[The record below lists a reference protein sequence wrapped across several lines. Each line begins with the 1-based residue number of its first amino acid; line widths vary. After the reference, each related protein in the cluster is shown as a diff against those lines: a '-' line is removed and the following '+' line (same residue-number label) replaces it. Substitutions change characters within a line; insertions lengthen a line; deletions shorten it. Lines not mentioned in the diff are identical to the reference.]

1 MIKEQCI
8 SVTDLKRDTKNILAS
23 LKGHWPKVIFIN
35 NRPVAVLTDIDET
48 DLTIQEEDFHFYFWE
63 EWIDPKEILDHFKK

>member
-23 LKGHWPKVIFIN
+23 LKENGPKVIFVN
-35 NRPVAVLTDIDET
+35 NRPIAVLTNIDDS
-48 DLTIQEEDFHFYFWE
+48 DLSIQEDFDFYFWE
-63 EWIDPKEILDHFKK
+63 EWIDPKIILDHFKK